1 MVETFTFITMLERE
15 RENKYSPG
23 VMINFHFFMDANC
36 ILQKRKG
43 MKKLG
48 WAWDRRVKETGCSKT
63 VQYINKTKLP
73 CVSGC

>member
-1 MVETFTFITMLERE
+1 MVETFTFITILERE
-15 RENKYSPG
+15 GEQIFARRDDKFSFLYGCKLHLAEK
-23 VMINFHFFMDANC
+23 V
-36 ILQKRKG
+36 